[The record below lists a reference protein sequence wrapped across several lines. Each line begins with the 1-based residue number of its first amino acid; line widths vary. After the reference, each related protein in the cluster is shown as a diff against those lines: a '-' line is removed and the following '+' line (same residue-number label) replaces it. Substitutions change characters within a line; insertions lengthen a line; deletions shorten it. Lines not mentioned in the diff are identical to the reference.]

1 MPFEPHNGI
10 ACWMDSEARYR
21 YTMRDGLAYLYTD
34 GQGREVPGRFLV
46 LRQDD
51 GKVVA
56 QHVNE
61 DGEADRIGGL
71 WYLIGNK
78 IIARWNANH
87 GPRHGGRHPWM
98 LWRISGSEI
107 RRLPGSL
114 DKNEFTNAY
123 EVTMEYPVV
132 AGCLLERSEDGRV
145 VCYDLRAK

>member
-123 EVTMEYPVV
+123 EVAMEYPVV

>member
-87 GPRHGGRHPWM
+87 GPR
-98 LWRISGSEI
+98 S
-107 RRLPGSL
+107 
-114 DKNEFTNAY
+114 
-123 EVTMEYPVV
+123 
-132 AGCLLERSEDGRV
+132 AGFLAHWTRTSSPTPTR
-145 VCYDLRAK
+145 